1 MSPDYR
7 TQPPPADDLAKA
19 YMWLSATQRRSTDE
33 RELEQARAML
43 EQVRAIM
50 PGTWA
55 PTLDERVEAHLA
67 GNPPIR

>member
-1 MSPDYR
+1 
-7 TQPPPADDLAKA
+7 
-19 YMWLSATQRRSTDE
+19 
-33 RELEQARAML
+33 ML